1 MPPRRSEVWNV
12 DFGMIAKMRP
22 AVVVSVP
29 YTDSDRAVV
38 TVIPHY
44 TSLRGSRWEIDIPVR
59 FLRQGAFVVQGIA
72 SVDKRMLTGRVGK
85 LDDSQMNLLER
96 ELRQWLAL

>member
-12 DFGMIAKMRP
+12 DFGMIAKVRP

-38 TVIPHY
+38 TVILHY

-72 SVDKRMLTGRVGK
+72 SVDKRMLTGRGGK
-85 LDDSQMNLLER
+85 LDDSQMGLLER